1 MARLQQTWQPIA
13 RRIDPSKWNTFL

>member
-13 RRIDPSKWNTFL
+13 RRISPNKWNTFL